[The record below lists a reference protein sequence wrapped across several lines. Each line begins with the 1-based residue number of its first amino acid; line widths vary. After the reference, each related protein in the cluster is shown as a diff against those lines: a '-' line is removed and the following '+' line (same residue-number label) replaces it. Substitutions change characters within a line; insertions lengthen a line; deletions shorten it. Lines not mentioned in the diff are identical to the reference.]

1 MQPVASSASPP
12 GSLATA
18 PAVSAPVWPAA
29 LAYLRCLCAADE
41 VASTLRHEALNEI
54 AGIGALTY
62 RLRRRLEARF
72 NDKDPDVL
80 GVLDSLEARM
90 AASPTRLGIRFLPPP
105 RPGAR
110 TDLLA
115 SARAVLGE
123 LGLPA
128 EITCTLGPGESTL
141 VSGDGEELKVAIG
154 CLLENGSEALQRSG
168 RNGPLLIEVRAE
180 GDRRMLEVR
189 DDGDALDPAV
199 AERLLDPFFTTY
211 PGRAGLGLKI
221 ARRIAQR
228 WNGELLLARGEPRG
242 LRVELVLPVE

>member
-1 MQPVASSASPP
+1 VEPVVSIPP
-12 GSLATA
+12 ATA
-18 PAVSAPVWPAA
+18 PAAVSLLWPAP

-72 NDKDPDVL
+72 DKDPDVL

-105 RPGAR
+105 RPGTRA
-110 TDLLA
+110 DLLA
-115 SARAVLGE
+115 IARTVVADLA
-123 LGLPA
+123 LRA
-128 EITCTLGPGESTL
+128 EIVCSLGPTESPVVT
-141 VSGDGEELKVAIG
+141 GDPEELKVAIG
-154 CLLENGSEALQRSG
+154 CLVENSSEALRLAGRS
-168 RNGPLLIEVRAE
+168 GPLLVEIRAE
-180 GDRRMLEVR
+180 RDRRVLEVR
-189 DDGDALDPAV
+189 DDGDVLDPAL
-199 AERLLDPFFTTY
+199 AERLLDPFFTTR

-228 WNGELLLARGEPRG
+228 WNGELLLSRTEPRG
-242 LRVELVLPVE
+242 LRVELVFPLD

>member
-1 MQPVASSASPP
+1 MQPPVAPQDSA
-12 GSLATA
+12 AN
-18 PAVSAPVWPAA
+18 AVAVVAPVWPAA

-72 NDKDPDVL
+72 DKDPDVL
-80 GVLDSLEARM
+80 GVLDSVEARM

-105 RPGAR
+105 RAGAR
-110 TDLLA
+110 ADLLA
-115 SARAVLGE
+115 AARAVLGD

-128 EITCTLGPGESTL
+128 EITCTLGPGESTQ
-141 VSGDGEELKVAIG
+141 VASDGEELKVAIG
-154 CLLENGSEALQRSG
+154 CLLENGSEAMQLSQ
-168 RNGPLLIEVRAE
+168 RNGPLLIDVRSD
-180 GDRRMLEVR
+180 GNQRMLEVR
-189 DDGDALDPAV
+189 DDGDAVDPAV
-199 AERLLDPFFTTY
+199 AERLLDPFFTTH